1 MELQIR
7 GLLFNT
13 THPSPMHS
21 AKLICLIWLILFMCI
36 DYSVIKVNTPFIQ
49 GDWNIGI
56 ERGLPQ
62 CVGALHWRTNLQD
75 MKDWVHTGHLFST
88 RQELSQKLYKL

>member
-1 MELQIR
+1 
-7 GLLFNT
+7 
-13 THPSPMHS
+13 
-21 AKLICLIWLILFMCI
+21 MCI

-75 MKDWVHTGHLFST
+75 MEDWVHHGHLVST
-88 RQELSQKLYKL
+88 RQRLSQKWLNFNDYFSHNYKCNSSTNRCFMLTVKCI

>member
-21 AKLICLIWLILFMCI
+21 AKLIWLIWLILFMCI

-56 ERGLPQ
+56 EEGLP
-62 CVGALHWRTNLQD
+62 
-75 MKDWVHTGHLFST
+75 
-88 RQELSQKLYKL
+88 